1 MNNQIS
7 SLKSE
12 LEKERASVLS
22 MQKAAKLEETEKAKK
37 AGQMEKDKKEI
48 QALKARKVFPA

>member
-48 QALKARKVFPA
+48 QALKARP